1 MRLVLQVLSA
11 ASVVVIAFLAGRLLD
26 SPSSKQTSLVPLDA
40 ASSRSTSGDSPD
52 DLDVG
57 KLYAEGAFASMMSS
71 VTSPITDTLLKIWEL
86 CSTIKS
92 AFDPNADLETVER
105 VFHSFLVAMVGIIGL
120 LLCILIPAL
129 LLAWWLLSNP
139 DVPHAQL
146 AFALGHLDFM
156 LKPLDKVLTPM
167 LAFVCKVMEA
177 TGIGGED
184 VKALLEQDERIDAAV
199 PAKRVLLG
207 LLILNVILSIV
218 SFFAILNAV
227 VVIKVAK
234 SAADGLMKR
243 I

>member
-52 DLDVG
+52 DLD
-57 KLYAEGAFASMMSS
+57 